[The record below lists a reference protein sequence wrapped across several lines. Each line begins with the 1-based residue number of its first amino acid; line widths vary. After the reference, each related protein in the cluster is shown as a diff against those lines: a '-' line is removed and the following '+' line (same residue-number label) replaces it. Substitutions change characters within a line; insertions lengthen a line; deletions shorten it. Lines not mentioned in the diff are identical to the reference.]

1 MRILLI
7 AITDDETEEVIIRLK
22 MCFGRQEGES
32 VIHFADQ
39 QGPLEEMLIHIH
51 FRI

>member
-7 AITDDETEEVIIRLK
+7 AITDDETEEVIIRLR

-32 VIHFADQ
+32 VIQFADQ
-39 QGPLEEMLIHIH
+39 HEPLEEMLIHIH